1 MAKKINYNGS
11 SKILQRICEAIN
23 DFIDNSG
30 GVVPSGG
37 TTGQILAKNSE
48 DDYDTYWKDESSGGS
63 TVTVSQI
70 QATGTKIATITVDGT
85 ETDLYAPSGGGGDTP
100 RLHRTL
106 KVYALDGE
114 LHLGGFT
121 TD

>member
-11 SKILQRICEAIN
+11 SKILQRLCEAIN
-23 DFIDNSG
+23 DLIEHGGGGSG
-30 GVVPSGG
+30 
-37 TTGQILAKNSE
+37 
-48 DDYDTYWKDESSGGS
+48 GGS